1 MTHSNQETQYNN
13 NSTSSA
19 CYINEV
25 KRIQPK
31 RGDEFIALKVSLLDG
46 KKDDP
51 SYQNADLTLKGTQ
64 ARHVIEMFEDK
75 WPNYSQQDRPTI
87 FANIRFGSI
96 GVKPYLKK
104 NGEPDAVLS
113 GRLIKVKFLSID
125 KQVIFQENHAQ
136 TEQQPAVSTNN
147 PPVSGE
153 YIPAEKVPHTVH
165 TNNVGETIREQP
177 AAAVA

>member
-19 CYINEV
+19 CYINEI

-31 RGDEFIALKVSLLDG
+31 RGDEFVALKVSLLDG

-51 SYQNADLTLKGTQ
+51 SYQNADLILTGTQ
-64 ARHVIEMFEDK
+64 ARSVLEMFEDK

-87 FANIRFGSI
+87 FANIRFNSI

-136 TEQQPAVSTNN
+136 TEQQPAAST
-147 PPVSGE
+147 PVDPA
-153 YIPAEKVPHTVH
+153 PAEQVPHTVH
-165 TNNVGETIREQP
+165 TNSVGETVTAQP
-177 AAAVA
+177 AMAIA